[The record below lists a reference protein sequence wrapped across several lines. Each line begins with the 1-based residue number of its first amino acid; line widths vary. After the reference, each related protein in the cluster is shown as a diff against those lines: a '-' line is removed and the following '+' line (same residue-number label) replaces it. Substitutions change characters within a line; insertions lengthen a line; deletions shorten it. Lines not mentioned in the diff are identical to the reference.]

1 MDRETR
7 RIQNTKQSSLEFV
20 GKPSLH
26 NMLEGQFAVEKQS
39 NSQLGIYRKKF
50 GQLWKSLMSNN
61 GDQVVERHLNVS
73 GITKSKVTAK
83 NLVFEKGSTLE
94 IASGIIT
101 ITHSLHEVEVEGASG
116 DDNLDNIRGGVDGS
130 RTVTFINCESNIY
143 LPGGSDF
150 ALDSASDVAV
160 LLKKG
165 ADWYVI
171 VTASI

>member
-1 MDRETR
+1 MSALTETE
-7 RIQNTKQSSLEFV
+7 IVASFV
-20 GKPSLH
+20 P
-26 NMLEGQFAVEKQS
+26 
-39 NSQLGIYRKKF
+39 
-50 GQLWKSLMSNN
+50 
-61 GDQVVERHLNVS
+61 
-73 GITKSKVTAK
+73 
-83 NLVFEKGSTLE
+83 STLE

-116 DDNLDNIRGGVDGS
+116 DDNLDNIRGGVDGQILILSAFHGS
-130 RTVTFINCESNIY
+130 RTVTLRNGESNIY